1 MRSFGP
7 LEGSVVSVAK
17 RLQRQANTCAQL
29 AAATYDEE
37 SRERYLRLEQLYRH
51 MLAQDGD
58 APETPFVMDGADE
71 PVAQRLS

>member
-1 MRSFGP
+1 MTI
-7 LEGSVVSVAK
+7 AK

-51 MLAQDGD
+51 MLVHDDEKAD
-58 APETPFVMDGADE
+58 ASFAIEDPSVHAP
-71 PVAQRLS
+71 QRLS

>member
-1 MRSFGP
+1 MTI
-7 LEGSVVSVAK
+7 AK

-29 AAATYDEE
+29 AAATYDAE

-51 MLAQDGD
+51 MLAHDGD
-58 APETPFVMDGADE
+58 EPETPFAMGSSNE